1 VHLDVISAF
10 SRFQSP
16 STPQDYVS
24 ALVQQ
29 FPLNEQSASAPRPAL
44 ALCDWGL
51 HSSVKMAVACARA
64 GVDHLPGLR
73 LRVVPEASWHPWA
86 ERPRELLLLAGDEEA
101 WLSLGVKRNMRLECM
116 LVEDRHDRCSL
127 GSLPDG

>member
-1 VHLDVISAF
+1 MSGPGRTNGHSREPDTFVHLDVISAF
-10 SRFQSP
+10 SRLQSP

-29 FPLNEQSASAPRPAL
+29 YPLNERSASAPRQAL

-51 HSSVKMAVACARA
+51 QSSVKMAVACARA

-86 ERPRELLLLAGDEEA
+86 EQPREL
-101 WLSLGVKRNMRLECM
+101 
-116 LVEDRHDRCSL
+116 
-127 GSLPDG
+127 